1 MNTLF
6 KLGDGIKILKTP
18 ESRVEVQIDEDVIL
32 KTHITGLEPD
42 SVTWV
47 KHQSQLEINDKEYVS
62 TFWNLIKVIKRRC

>member
-1 MNTLF
+1 
-6 KLGDGIKILKTP
+6 
-18 ESRVEVQIDEDVIL
+18 VEVQIDEDVIL

-62 TFWNLIKVIKRRC
+62 IFRNLIKVSKRGLKSLKRWKVQLWSKRT